1 MNSSGEN
8 AAQPLLAVENLRTR
22 LLTRR
27 GLVSVVDGV
36 TFTVHS
42 GQTFGIVGES
52 GCGKSM
58 LCKTL
63 LRLLPRTAQV
73 APDADILLDGR
84 PIQGLSEK
92 ALNRIRGKEIAMV
105 FQNPMASLNPVMTV
119 GAQVAEPLRRHL
131 DMASA
136 PARLRAAALLATVGI
151 PLPKKSL
158 DQFPHQMSGGMR
170 QRVAIAMAVAAYPR
184 LLIADEPTTA
194 LDVTVQA
201 DILDLLDHIQQERR
215 MAMILVTHDLALV
228 ACRAHEVAVMYA
240 GKIVERADTASL
252 FKQPRMPYTRA
263 LLDAR
268 PRLGNPA
275 HMPLSTINGR
285 PPDLIRPLSGC
296 RFAPRCPRMRKRCKL
311 EEPVL
316 CADAEGTHRY
326 ACWYP
331 LGGRA

>member
-1 MNSSGEN
+1 MNASGEK
-8 AAQPLLAVENLRTR
+8 AAPPLLAVENLRTR
-22 LLTRR
+22 LLTPR
-27 GLVSVVDGV
+27 GLVSAVDGV

-63 LRLLPRTAQV
+63 LRLLPRTAEV
-73 APDADILLDGR
+73 APDAGILLDGR

-105 FQNPMASLNPVMTV
+105 FQNPVASLNPVMTV
-119 GAQVAEPLRRHL
+119 GAQLAEPLRHHL
-131 DMASA
+131 GMASA
-136 PARLRAAALLATVGI
+136 PARQRAATLLATVGI
-151 PLPKKSL
+151 PLPERSL
-158 DQFPHQMSGGMR
+158 DQFPHQMSGGMC
-170 QRVAIAMAVAAYPR
+170 QRVAIAMALAADPR

-228 ACRAHEVAVMYA
+228 ARRAHEVAVMYA

-252 FKQPRMPYTRA
+252 FQQPRMPYTRA
-263 LLDAR
+263 LIDAR
-268 PRLGNPA
+268 PRLDNAP
-275 HMPLSTINGR
+275 HTPLSTINGR
-285 PPDLIRPLSGC
+285 PPDLIRPPSGC
-296 RFAPRCPRMRKRCKL
+296 RFAPRCPRVRQRCEL

-316 CADAEGTHRY
+316 RADGDGTHRY

-331 LGGRA
+331 LGGGA